1 MATEEM
7 NTLLTIIQ
15 HRENLAD
22 SLEKLADDLRARGR
36 VHDRNKLTTVQFRG
50 FIDINSGASTIAG
63 DVAFDEHSLQSS
75 HHPEFHDHVQ
85 DMPFLDIIE
94 MVFDWKAAGD
104 IYGNSDATL
113 RQWAEEACYEKGFT
127 LEQQWLIMEVVGWAE
142 RNL

>member
-1 MATEEM
+1 MATKEM

-50 FIDINSGASTIAG
+50 FMDINSGQSTIAG
-63 DVAFDEHSLQSS
+63 DVAFDEHSSQSS
-75 HHPEFHDHVQ
+75 HHPEFYGYVH

-104 IYGNSDATL
+104 TYKNSDASL
-113 RQWAEEACYEKGFT
+113 RQWAESSCYSKGFT
-127 LEQQWLIMEVVGWAE
+127 LEQQWLIMQVVGWVE